1 MLSNCVPLLFFFM
14 GIIWAE
20 YLSPLIETFV
30 QFIMTWIES
39 KRAKY
44 SMTIATSQIEMQ
56 KLGMPQESP
65 SRQIGFVIDTE
76 EEDYDEE
83 ESEED
88 DI

>member
-14 GIIWAE
+14 GIVWAE

-39 KRAKY
+39 KRVEY

-56 KLGMPQESP
+56 KLGMPQERP

>member
-14 GIIWAE
+14 GIVWAE

-39 KRAKY
+39 KRVEY

-56 KLGMPQESP
+56 KLSMPQESP